1 MCSCRARIRTPYP
14 VIAHKCPGL
23 DEGLRRLNIIELNAS
38 FLHEAMKSPSLNE
51 YFDNRPDPLSSN
63 RDADSTLSP
72 LPRPLPTSSAQKKTD
87 RSCYTE
93 SGYYECESRT
103 SFANGLRDLDDIE
116 ENGSSTATK
125 LIHSP
130 FVSDDLSGSVLS
142 PSVISIVRA
151 ALDIPLSPMTA
162 RRKAVIVD
170 AIMPKNIPTTIFHEM
185 AAVYVRR
192 AEILSKGFN
201 LKYLTP
207 VGKQRNR
214 GRPKGHVKRPLNSF
228 MIYRRVQTYLFHA
241 SSPETCQD
249 EISCMVKYESS
260 VLGDLERINHQSVSI
275 IIGQFWRT
283 ESQIVRDAFTNLA
296 KQESSL
302 HRELHPDYKYCPQ
315 KKKIRSPR
323 IPSSGS
329 TLSRSHKPAKLSAI
343 CQPLR
348 FILPSTD
355 RPKLR
360 KQGDLQD
367 SYSLETGLHT
377 ATSSSPSI
385 FTPGMPTAESILPAT
400 FDDVWVTINPYGWS
414 DASSTPSPDYNC
426 VEHISLSSSPEELNF
441 QNRPRGRILEDYCD
455 TEEQYN
461 CTDDVQTSVARPSN
475 TESRLPN
482 LQRRR
487 ASYSFNAIGG
497 SSDLGMDEAN
507 TNLSERVVTT
517 TPSLVQQLMGSVNGL
532 QDMVIEA
539 SGYDDLEQSFKSGFN
554 TWAGNNYGLELCN

>member
-1 MCSCRARIRTPYP
+1 MATMCSVRARLRTPYP

-23 DEGLRRLNIIELNAS
+23 D
-38 FLHEAMKSPSLNE
+38 EAMKSPSLNE
-51 YFDNRPDPLSSN
+51 YFDNRPDPVSN
-63 RDADSTLSP
+63 GEDADSTLSP
-72 LPRPLPTSSAQKKTD
+72 LPWRTFPPLSMSSTQKKTD
-87 RSCYTE
+87 GPCNTE
-93 SGYYECESRT
+93 FGYCECESRMT
-103 SFANGLRDLDDIE
+103 FANGLCDLDDID
-116 ENGSSTATK
+116 ENGSSTATEP
-125 LIHSP
+125 IHSP
-130 FVSDDLSGSVLS
+130 FVSDDLSSSVLP

-162 RRKAVIVD
+162 HRKTVIVD
-170 AIMPKNIPTTIFHEM
+170 AIIPKNIPTTIFHEM

-241 SSPETCQD
+241 SSPEICED
-249 EISCMVKYESS
+249 EIGCMVKNESS
-260 VLGDLERINHQSVSI
+260 VLGDLERINHQSVSV

-315 KKKIRSPR
+315 KKKSRSSR

-329 TLSRSHKPAKLSAI
+329 TLSRSHKPSKLSAT

-355 RPKLR
+355 RPKLI
-360 KQGDLQD
+360 KQGDVQD
-367 SYSLETGLHT
+367 SHSLETGLPT
-377 ATSSSPSI
+377 ATSSSSSI
-385 FTPGMPTAESILPAT
+385 FTPGMSTEESILPAT
-400 FDDVWVTINPYGWS
+400 LDDVWATISPYGWS
-414 DASSTPSPDYNC
+414 DASSTPSPDYKC
-426 VEHISLSSSPEELNF
+426 MEIPLSSSPSEKLNF
-441 QNRPRGRILEDYCD
+441 QNRPAVRIPEDYCG
-455 TEEQYN
+455 TEEQCN
-461 CTDDVQTSVARPSN
+461 GTDDVQIDTSLARPSD
-475 TESRLPN
+475 TESRLPIIY
-482 LQRRR
+482 LQRTR

-497 SSDLGMDEAN
+497 SSDLGMDIAN
-507 TNLSERVVTT
+507 TNLSERVVTN
-517 TPSLVQQLMGSVNGL
+517 TPSLVQHLMGSVNGL
-532 QDMVIEA
+532 QDMVVEA
-539 SGYDDLEQSFKSGFN
+539 SGYDDIEQTFKS
-554 TWAGNNYGLELCN
+554 NNYSLELCN